1 MENKR
6 KAFLELFY
14 KNAGYIAV
22 LLVSLIY
29 IAGSLI
35 LISKTGKSVYEIIA
49 SGVLSMVVGVLIT
62 GIFRSIGI
70 QRGEADDRT
79 AATDK
84 LHSDTI
90 NAIIPYVDLLDDFC
104 DKENKRAFKSIR
116 TRILAKEGL
125 KYDEYFDEN
134 GVSKPFKEEKI
145 DEKSYKKKLKAY
157 KRAVN
162 LKIKTLTSSNL
173 TAEGVNADN
182 PFDFGRTKKQYTAQG
197 NTSDIVMRVAM
208 AVIFGYFGVAFA
220 TEINFGAIIWNA
232 LQVIMY
238 ICSGVMQMNNSY
250 IWVIND
256 YRNNK
261 IRKIDLLDKFKIYAT
276 NERKKEVPVGDSS
289 NILNKEEEEA

>member
-90 NAIIPYVDLLDDFC
+90 NAIIPYVDLLDDF
-104 DKENKRAFKSIR
+104 
-116 TRILAKEGL
+116 
-125 KYDEYFDEN
+125 
-134 GVSKPFKEEKI
+134 
-145 DEKSYKKKLKAY
+145 
-157 KRAVN
+157 
-162 LKIKTLTSSNL
+162 
-173 TAEGVNADN
+173 
-182 PFDFGRTKKQYTAQG
+182 DFA
-197 NTSDIVMRVAM
+197 
-208 AVIFGYFGVAFA
+208 
-220 TEINFGAIIWNA
+220 
-232 LQVIMY
+232 
-238 ICSGVMQMNNSY
+238 
-250 IWVIND
+250 
-256 YRNNK
+256 
-261 IRKIDLLDKFKIYAT
+261 
-276 NERKKEVPVGDSS
+276 
-289 NILNKEEEEA
+289 